1 MQALENRVA
10 LVTGAAGGIGGACA
24 LALAGVGLRVAVTD
38 LDTAPLDGLVT
49 DICAGGRE
57 ALACRLDVTDEN
69 SVAAA
74 FTQVGE
80 DLGPVAVLV
89 ACAGIMS
96 EGGGAAADIAD
107 ITLDEWD
114 RIQAVNTRGTFLCIR
129 EYLRR
134 HRQAPVTDG
143 RIVTLSS
150 AAAQLGGYR
159 GDPCYV
165 ASKAAILGLTKI
177 AARQA
182 AGSGVTVNCVAAGP
196 VRTGMFERAMDP
208 AGVPGLL
215 DRIPMGRVGEA
226 ADVAAAVTYLVG
238 EGGAWVTGST
248 LDVNGGYRMQ

>member
-10 LVTGAAGGIGGACA
+10 LVTGAAGGIGRSCA
-24 LALAGVGLRVAVTD
+24 LALAGAGLRVAVTD
-38 LDTAPLDGLVT
+38 LDAGGLDGLVS
-49 DICAGGRE
+49 DMRGSGG
-57 ALACRLDVTDEN
+57 AAVACRLDVTDEA

-74 FTQVGE
+74 FDQASAE
-80 DLGPVAVLV
+80 LGPVAVLV
-89 ACAGIMS
+89 TCAGIMS
-96 EGGGAAADIAD
+96 EGGGAATDIAD
-107 ITLDEWD
+107 IAVDEWD

-129 EYLRR
+129 EFLRR
-134 HRQAPVTDG
+134 HRERPVADG

-208 AGVPGLL
+208 AGVPGLVE
-215 DRIPMGRVGEA
+215 RIPMGRVGEA

>member
-10 LVTGAAGGIGGACA
+10 LVTGAAGGIGRACA
-24 LALAGVGLRVAVTD
+24 LVLAKAGLRVAVTD
-38 LDTAPLDGLVT
+38 VDVASLDGLASEIRAT
-49 DICAGGRE
+49 GRDVM
-57 ALACRLDVTDEN
+57 ACRLDVTDEA
-69 SVAAA
+69 SVASA
-74 FTQVGE
+74 FERAGAG
-80 DLGPVAVLV
+80 LGPVAVLIT
-89 ACAGIMS
+89 CAGIMS
-96 EGGGAAADIAD
+96 EGGGAAADLAD
-107 ITLDEWD
+107 IAVDEWD
-114 RIQAVNTRGTFLCIR
+114 RIQSVNTRGTFLCIR

-134 HRQAPVTDG
+134 HREAPVTGG

-182 AGSGVTVNCVAAGP
+182 AAAGITVNCVAAGP

-208 AGVPGLL
+208 SGVPGLV
-215 DRIPMGRVGEA
+215 DKIPIGRIGEA